1 MQLPL
6 SKEND
11 SSKDSGRPNTQQESP
26 PKIREFD
33 LHINSSQVALK
44 QSLVI
49 AEVPD
54 KENQTNDSEVILRRT
69 QSFENDEK
77 WVNLD
82 WNNIWPSFSIFYAF
96 DVNSIN

>member
-11 SSKDSGRPNTQQESP
+11 SSEDAGRRNVTAKDNTQQASP
-26 PKIREFD
+26 PKIRKSTPIIVD
-33 LHINSSQVALK
+33 LKLK
-44 QSLVI
+44 SLFF

-77 WVNLD
+77 
-82 WNNIWPSFSIFYAF
+82 
-96 DVNSIN
+96 